1 MTGTPDLVI
10 RGGTIADGLGGE
22 LFEADV
28 AITNGRIS
36 EIGKVSAKGKE
47 EIDARGKLVTPGF
60 VDVHTHYD
68 GQVTWSQDITP
79 SSQNGVTTAIM
90 GNCGVGFAPCRPSDH
105 HRLIQLMEGVED
117 IPEPVL
123 SAGIPW
129 SWESFPD
136 YMEWL
141 SKRHFDIDIG
151 AQLPHAALRVYVMGE
166 RGARRDPSTA
176 EDNRAMAALA
186 GDAVRAGALGFSTSR
201 TLNHRTST
209 GDFTPTLKAGEDEL
223 TAIAG
228 AMHKVGRSVLQFV
241 LDLSTLD
248 EDLPMMLRV
257 AANTQIPVSFS
268 ITQNDKAPQRWRQTL
283 DMIRDASARGLSIT
297 AQIAARPVGLM
308 LGLELS
314 RNPFQTHPSYQAI
327 AHLPLKPSGWRG
339 CISPRCAPRSSAR
352 HATATDDPLFFRP
365 NYDKMYLLGNPPDY
379 EQPPENTLGAQARRH
394 GQQPEALAYD
404 AMLTDDGRGMLYV
417 PFLNY
422 SDGNLDATRE
432 MLRDPNSVPGLS
444 DGGAHCGIICD
455 ASFPTYLLTHW
466 TRDRSRGEKLSIPFV
481 VAAQSRKTALSVG
494 LHDRGVIAPGYKA
507 DINVIDYDKLHLHP
521 PKVHYDLPV
530 GGRRLLQR
538 GRRLRR
544 HHRLRR
550 GDAARRHRHGIAS
563 GQIGAR
569 RAGQQVPVRRGGGL
583 KPGDST
589 KPVSFPRRQERHE
602 RLRYASGKFG
612 LRNRLP
618 HQPCPFRV
626 GPQQQQAGHS

>member
-1 MTGTPDLVI
+1 MSNPDLVI
-10 RGGTIADGLGGE
+10 RGGTVADGSGGE

-28 AITNGRIS
+28 AITGGRIS
-36 EIGKVSAKGKE
+36 EIGKVASKGRD

-68 GQVTWSQDITP
+68 GQVTWSQDMTP

-90 GNCGVGFAPCRPSDH
+90 GNCGVGFAPCKPADH
-105 HRLIQLMEGVED
+105 TRLIQLMEGVED

-129 SWESFPD
+129 AWESFPD

-141 SKRHFDIDIG
+141 SKRDFDIDVG

-176 EDNRAMAALA
+176 EDNAAMAKLA
-186 GDAVRAGALGFSTSR
+186 GEAVRSGALGFSTSR

-228 AMHKVGRSVLQFV
+228 AMHREGRSVLQFV
-241 LDLSTLD
+241 LDLSTID

-257 AANTQIPVSFS
+257 ADTTKCPISFS
-268 ITQNDKAPQRWRQTL
+268 ITQNDKAPQRWRRTL
-283 DMIRDASARGLSIT
+283 DEINAAAKRGLSIT
-297 AQIAARPVGLM
+297 AQIAARPVGLL

-314 RNPFQTHPSYQAI
+314 RNPFQTHPSYKAI
-327 AHLPLKPSGWRG
+327 AHLPLKERL
-339 CISPRCAPRSSAR
+339 AR
-352 HATATDDPLFFRP
+352 LHQSEVRKAILSETATATDDPLFFRP
-365 NYDKMYLLGNPPDY
+365 NYDKMFLLGDPPDY
-379 EQPPENTLGAQARRH
+379 EQPPENALGPQARKQGR
-394 GQQPEALAYD
+394 QPEELAYE
-404 AMLTDDGRGMLYV
+404 AMLSDDGRGMLYV

-422 SDGNLDATRE
+422 ADGNLDATRE
-432 MLRDPNSVPGLS
+432 MLIDPQSVPGLS

-466 TRDRSRGEKLSIPFV
+466 TRDRKRGEKLTIPFV

-494 LHDRGVIAPGYKA
+494 LTDRGLIAPGYKA
-507 DINVIDYDKLHLHP
+507 DVNVIDYDRLHLHP

-530 GGRRLLQR
+530 GGRRLLQDVDGYEATIVSGVVTR
-538 GRRLRR
+538 RQGEATGRRPGKLI
-544 HHRLRR
+544 R
-550 GDAARRHRHGIAS
+550 GAQGM
-563 GQIGAR
+563 Q
-569 RAGQQVPVRRGGGL
+569 
-583 KPGDST
+583 
-589 KPVSFPRRQERHE
+589 
-602 RLRYASGKFG
+602 
-612 LRNRLP
+612 
-618 HQPCPFRV
+618 
-626 GPQQQQAGHS
+626 

>member
-1 MTGTPDLVI
+1 MSTPDLII
-10 RGGTIADGLGGE
+10 RGGTVADGSGGE

-28 AITNGRIS
+28 AITGGKIS
-36 EIGKVSAKGKE
+36 EVGKVASKGRE

-90 GNCGVGFAPCRPSDH
+90 GNCGVGFAPCKPDDH
-105 HRLIQLMEGVED
+105 TRLIQLMEGVED

-129 SWESFPD
+129 AWESFPD
-136 YMEWL
+136 YMDWL
-141 SKRHFDIDIG
+141 SRRDFDIDVG

-176 EDNRAMAALA
+176 EDNAAMARLA
-186 GDAVRAGALGFSTSR
+186 GEAVRSGALGFSTSR

-228 AMHKVGRSVLQFV
+228 AMHRQGRSVLQFV
-241 LDLSTLD
+241 LDLSTLH

-257 AANTQIPVSFS
+257 ADSTKCPISFS

-283 DMIRDASARGLSIT
+283 DEINAAARRGLSVT
-297 AQIAARPVGLM
+297 AQIAARPVGLL

-314 RNPFQTHPSYQAI
+314 RNPFQTHPSYRAI
-327 AHLPLKPSGWRG
+327 AHLPLQERL
-339 CISPRCAPRSSAR
+339 AR
-352 HATATDDPLFFRP
+352 LHQPDVRKAILSETATATDDPLFFRP
-365 NYDKMYLLGNPPDY
+365 DYDKMFLLGDPPDY
-379 EQPPENTLGAQARRH
+379 EQPPENALGPLARRQ
-394 GQQPEALAYD
+394 GRRPEELAYD
-404 AMLTDDGRGMLYV
+404 AMLSDDGRGMLYV

-432 MLRDPNSVPGLS
+432 MLLDPQSVPGLS

-466 TRDRSRGEKLSIPFV
+466 TRDRKRGEKLTIPFV

-494 LHDRGVIAPGYKA
+494 LADRGLIAPGYKA
-507 DINVIDYDKLHLHP
+507 DVNVIDYDRLHLHP

-530 GGRRLLQR
+530 GGRRLLQDVDGYEATIVSGVVTR
-538 GRRLRR
+538 RQGEATGRRPG
-544 HHRLRR
+544 RLIR
-550 GDAARRHRHGIAS
+550 GAQG
-563 GQIGAR
+563 
-569 RAGQQVPVRRGGGL
+569 V
-583 KPGDST
+583 
-589 KPVSFPRRQERHE
+589 
-602 RLRYASGKFG
+602 
-612 LRNRLP
+612 N
-618 HQPCPFRV
+618 
-626 GPQQQQAGHS
+626 

>member
-1 MTGTPDLVI
+1 MSTPDLVI
-10 RGGTIADGLGGE
+10 RGGTVADGSGGE

-28 AITNGRIS
+28 AITGGRIS
-36 EIGKVSAKGKE
+36 EVGKVSARGRE

-90 GNCGVGFAPCRPSDH
+90 GNCGVGFAPCKPEDH
-105 HRLIQLMEGVED
+105 VRLIQLMEGVED

-129 SWESFPD
+129 AWESFPD
-136 YMEWL
+136 YMNWL
-141 SKRHFDIDIG
+141 SKRDFDIDIG

-166 RGARRDPSTA
+166 RGARRDPTTA
-176 EDNRAMAALA
+176 EDNSAMAKLA
-186 GDAVRAGALGFSTSR
+186 GEAVRSGALGFSTSR

-228 AMHKVGRSVLQFV
+228 AMHRQGRSVLQFV
-241 LDLSTLD
+241 LDLSTIH

-257 AANTQIPVSFS
+257 ADSTKCPISFS
-268 ITQNDKAPQRWRQTL
+268 ITQNDRSPNRWRQTL
-283 DMIRDASARGLSIT
+283 DEIDAAAKRGLSIT
-297 AQIAARPVGLM
+297 AQIAARPVGLL

-314 RNPFQTHPSYQAI
+314 RNPFQTHPSYKAI
-327 AHLPLKPSGWRG
+327 AHLPLGERL
-339 CISPRCAPRSSAR
+339 AR
-352 HATATDDPLFFRP
+352 LRQPELRKAILGETATATDDPLFFRP
-365 NYDKMYLLGNPPDY
+365 NYDKMFLLGDPPDY
-379 EQPPENTLGAQARRH
+379 EQPPENALGPQARRQ
-394 GQQPEALAYD
+394 GRQPEELAYD
-404 AMLTDDGRGMLYV
+404 AMLSDEGRGMLYV

-432 MLRDPNSVPGLS
+432 MLIAPQSVPGLS

-494 LHDRGVIAPGYKA
+494 LADRGLIAPGYKA
-507 DINVIDYDKLHLHP
+507 DVNVIDYGRLHLHP

-530 GGRRLLQR
+530 GGRRLLQQVDGYDATIVSGVVTQR
-538 GRRLRR
+538 G
-544 HHRLRR
+544 
-550 GDAARRHRHGIAS
+550 GAPT
-563 GQIGAR
+563 GAR
-569 RAGQQVPVRRGGGL
+569 AGRLVRGVQGA
-583 KPGDST
+583 
-589 KPVSFPRRQERHE
+589 V
-602 RLRYASGKFG
+602 
-612 LRNRLP
+612 N
-618 HQPCPFRV
+618 
-626 GPQQQQAGHS
+626 